1 MLRSEVMLLD
11 ISRSETLQIQ
21 MQSASG
27 INETIAIE
35 VLTVMFDVG
44 AAGPLC

>member
-11 ISRSETLQIQ
+11 TRRSEALQIQ

-35 VLTVMFDVG
+35 MLAVLFDVG
-44 AAGPLC
+44 ATGPLC